1 MTLLLILTLSG
12 FFLKVV
18 PGKVLTRF
26 MTEFRLSNFLVLD
39 LYINAG
45 GVTVSF
51 FEWLKNLNHV
61 SYGRLTFKYERE
73 SNYHLLGEYRYCD
86 ELSAALYCTILF
98 ISGILLVCLAAKNE
112 ILLHSRLK
120 KLHNR

>member
-1 MTLLLILTLSG
+1 MTLLLILTLCG
-12 FFLKVV
+12 FLLKVV

-26 MTEFRLSNFLVLD
+26 MAGFPLSNFLVLD

-73 SNYHLLGEYRYCD
+73 SNYHLLGEYRCCD
-86 ELSAALYCTILF
+86 ELSAALNCTILF
-98 ISGILLVCLAAKNE
+98 ISGILLVS
-112 ILLHSRLK
+112 LLSRQKRNSIALTPQK
-120 KLHNR
+120 AS